1 MYAIPMKSKSKVM
14 QDVKGFTKDI
24 GAPDS
29 IICDAASDQKS
40 KSLRKFLVKIGTKL
54 RVLCKRYPMGK
65 QGKAIYWIDK
75 IGGAKRY
82 EGL

>member
-14 QDVKGFTKDI
+14 QYVKGFTKDI

-40 KSLRKFLVKIGTKL
+40 KSLRKFLVKIGTELRFLAKGTPWSNKAKL
-54 RVLCKRYPMGK
+54 Y
-65 QGKAIYWIDK
+65 
-75 IGGAKRY
+75 IGLIK
-82 EGL
+82 